1 MGCGKYLS
9 LPFPEK
15 YVYMGLLMCLLR
27 QTATGV
33 IFMSIP
39 KLCLE
44 STVLNWA
51 ECHSLKRM
59 KDIQFAVW

>member
-1 MGCGKYLS
+1 
-9 LPFPEK
+9 
-15 YVYMGLLMCLLR
+15 MGLLMCLLR